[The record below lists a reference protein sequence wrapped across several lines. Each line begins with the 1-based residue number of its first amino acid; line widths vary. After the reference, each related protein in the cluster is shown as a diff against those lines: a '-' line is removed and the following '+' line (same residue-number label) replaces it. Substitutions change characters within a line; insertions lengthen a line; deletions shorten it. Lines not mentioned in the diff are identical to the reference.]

1 MPGRARSA
9 LTRALAAGV
18 LAAAAALGG
27 CRGDRDESGPDRRRP
42 DIDAVF
48 ADFDRA
54 GSPGCAVGI
63 ADEGKIV
70 VEEQYGQADLGAGT
84 PITEETVFDV
94 GSVSKQF
101 TAASILLLE
110 QDGALSL
117 DDEVHGYVPELPD
130 YGEDVFLDDLLHHTS
145 GIPDY
150 IGLLFDAGFDE
161 RGVSTTAD
169 ALAALVAEPELDF
182 VPGTEFSY
190 SNSNYFL
197 LSLVVERVSGRSLRR
212 FADERIFEPL
222 GMDDSFFRD
231 DSTEVI
237 DNRALGYADGTF
249 ELYTSDWEQTGDG
262 ALHTTVGDL
271 LAWADN
277 FVTAKLGGDA
287 FVASMLEPGQL
298 DDGSFVDYSAGVVVT
313 GAGRDL
319 TISHSGAWVGY
330 TADLEIFPEQDL
342 AVAVTCNV
350 TVDPEALAAEAVDV
364 YQ

>member
-1 MPGRARSA
+1 MPGRARPA
-9 LTRALAAGV
+9 LTVIAVAIAAAGCGE
-18 LAAAAALGG
+18 GG
-27 CRGDRDESGPDRRRP
+27 DDSPEADRRKP
-42 DIDAVF
+42 DVDVVF
-48 ADFDRA
+48 AEFDRP

-63 ADEGKIV
+63 ADEGEVV
-70 VEEQYGQADLGAGT
+70 VEEQYGEADLEAGT

-117 DDEVHGYVPELPD
+117 DDEVHMHLPELPE
-130 YGEDVFLDDLLHHTS
+130 YGEEVLLDDLVHHTS

-169 ALAALVAEPELDF
+169 AVAALVAEAELDF
-182 VPGTEFSY
+182 VPGTRFAY

-197 LSLVVERVSGRSLRR
+197 LSLVVERVSGLSLRQ
-212 FADERIFEPL
+212 FADEQIFEPL
-222 GMDDSFFRD
+222 GMDRSFFRD
-231 DSTEVI
+231 DFAEAVEH
-237 DNRALGYADGTF
+237 RALGYEDGTLA
-249 ELYTSDWEQTGDG
+249 LYTSAWEQTGDG
-262 ALHTTVGDL
+262 AFHTTVADL

-277 FVTAKLGGDA
+277 FTTGEVGGDA
-287 FVASMLEPGQL
+287 LVDAMLEPGQL
-298 DDGSFVDYSAGVVVT
+298 DDGSVVDYSAGVVVT
-313 GAGRDL
+313 GAGRDR

-330 TADLEIFPEQDL
+330 TADLEILPERDL

-350 TVDPEALAAEAVDV
+350 TVDPEALAADAVDA